1 MDVDDTGTD
10 YGYDDQPTGVSGPLP
25 PAEGPNPRGRGS
37 SRRSSS
43 GSSRGG
49 GSSRGSGGSGGGGR
63 RRGSASGGSSGGKG
77 SRGSSGGAGGTLQ
90 SPAARIAM
98 LVGGVIV
105 LIIVLVLIVRG
116 CQRSQLEDSYSSYMG
131 DVTTV
136 VTASGKQG
144 DSLQEVLANK
154 NGAKAAELQVQ
165 VRDIANKAEG
175 LVGQAE
181 ALSPPD
187 TLSAPNQS
195 LVTALQYRVTGLK
208 ALADSLPSVV
218 DSQNKAYSS
227 ATLASAMQ
235 RFLASDVIYQD
246 SFVGPS
252 KRALADADIAGV
264 QVPDRQFFLSGVR
277 ADQAS
282 PTGAAQLIPALQR
295 TGTADD
301 GSTTDT
307 AGGLHGTGIASVQA
321 MPEGIELQAG
331 TDTEIQAS
339 DKLEWQVTVE
349 NAGDFPET
357 NVIVRATF
365 AGDASAK
372 DAQTVEKEIPSIE
385 PGEQQSVS
393 LPGPKSPTFGEA
405 SVLKIEVVPV
415 TGEEKTDNNRAEY
428 PVKIVF

>member
-25 PAEGPNPRGRGS
+25 PAEGPNPRARES
-37 SRRSSS
+37 SRRPSS
-43 GSSRGG
+43 GSGR
-49 GSSRGSGGSGGGGR
+49 SRGSGGSGGGGR
-63 RRGSASGGSSGGKG
+63 RKGSGGGSSGGG
-77 SRGSSGGAGGTLQ
+77 RGPRRSSAAGAGGMQ

-105 LIIVLVLIVRG
+105 LIIVLVLVVRG
-116 CQRSQLEDSYSSYMG
+116 CQRSALEDSYSSYMG

-136 VTASGKQG
+136 VTSSAKQG
-144 DSLQEVLANK
+144 DALQEILLNQ
-154 NGAKAAELQVQ
+154 NGAQAPELQVQ
-165 VRDIANKAEG
+165 VRDLATKAEG
-175 LVGQAE
+175 LVGQADTLPSPD
-181 ALSPPD
+181 ALS
-187 TLSAPNQS
+187 AANQS
-195 LVTALQYRVTGLK
+195 LITALKYRVTGLK
-208 ALADSLPSVV
+208 ALADSLPSVI
-218 DSQNKAYSS
+218 DSKNRAYSS

-246 SFVGPS
+246 SFVGPA
-252 KRALADADIAGV
+252 KRALADAGITGV

-282 PTGAAQLIPALQR
+282 PSGAAQLIPALQR
-295 TGTADD
+295 MGTPD
-301 GSTTDT
+301 GTTTDGVT
-307 AGGLHGTGIASVQA
+307 GLRGTGIALVEA
-321 MPEGIELQAG
+321 LPGGVTLQAG
-331 TDTEIQAS
+331 ADTEIQAS

-349 NAGDFPET
+349 NAGDFTET

-365 AGDASAK
+365 ASGASAN
-372 DAQTVEKEIPSIE
+372 DAQTVEKAIPSIAK
-385 PGEQQSVS
+385 GEQQSVT

-415 TGEEKTDNNRAEY
+415 PGEEKTDNNRAEY

>member
-1 MDVDDTGTD
+1 MDADDTGTD
-10 YGYDDQPTGVSGPLP
+10 FGYDDQPTGVSGPLP

-37 SRRSSS
+37 SGSS
-43 GSSRGG
+43 GRLRGGRGSGGGSRGG
-49 GSSRGSGGSGGGGR
+49 RGRGSGSGGGG
-63 RRGSASGGSSGGKG
+63 
-77 SRGSSGGAGGTLQ
+77 TMQ
-90 SPAARIAM
+90 TPAARIGIAV
-98 LVGGVIV
+98 LGAIV
-105 LIIVLVLIVRG
+105 LIIVLVFIVRG

-131 DVTTV
+131 DVTTI
-136 VTASGKQG
+136 VTASGKEA
-144 DSLQEVLANK
+144 DSLQEILQNK
-154 NGAKAAELQVQ
+154 NGAGAPELQVQ
-165 VRDIANKAEG
+165 VRELSNKAEA

-181 ALSPPD
+181 ALSAPD
-187 TLSAPNQS
+187 SLGAPNQS
-195 LVTALQYRVTGLK
+195 LITSLQYRVTGLK
-208 ALADSLPSVV
+208 ALADSLPSVI
-218 DSQNKAYSS
+218 DSQNRAYSS

-252 KRALADADIAGV
+252 KRVLADEGITGV

-282 PTGAAQLIPALQR
+282 PTGAGQLIPALQR
-295 TGTADD
+295 TGTSDD
-301 GSTTDT
+301 GTTG
-307 AGGLHGTGIASVQA
+307 ALRGTGIASVQA
-321 MPEGIELQAG
+321 LPQGVELQAG

-349 NAGDFPET
+349 NAGESVET

-365 AGDASAK
+365 ASDASPN
-372 DAQTVEKEIPSIE
+372 DAQTVEKEIATIE
-385 PGEQQSVS
+385 PGQQQSVT

-415 TGEEKTDNNRAEY
+415 PGEEKTDNNRAEY

>member
-1 MDVDDTGTD
+1 MDVDETGRD

-25 PAEGPNPRGRGS
+25 PAEGPNPRDRSGARSSGGS
-37 SRRSSS
+37 GSRR
-43 GSSRGG
+43 RGG
-49 GSSRGSGGSGGGGR
+49 RGSGGSGSGGGR
-63 RRGSASGGSSGGKG
+63 SRSSGSGGSRKGSGG
-77 SRGSSGGAGGTLQ
+77 GGAMQT
-90 SPAARIAM
+90 PAARIAM
-98 LVGGVIV
+98 AAVGAIV
-105 LIIVLVLIVRG
+105 LIVVLVLIVRG

-131 DVTTV
+131 DVTTIA
-136 VTASGKQG
+136 TASGKEG
-144 DSLQEVLANK
+144 DALQEILQNK
-154 NGAKAAELQVQ
+154 DGAKAPELQVQ
-165 VRDIANKAEG
+165 VRDLANKAEG

-181 ALSPPD
+181 ALSAPD
-187 TLSAPNQS
+187 SLTAPNQS
-195 LVTALQYRVTGLK
+195 LITALQYRVTGLK
-208 ALADSLPSVV
+208 ALADSLPAVI
-218 DSQNKAYSS
+218 DSQNRAFSS

-252 KRALADADIAGV
+252 KRVLADEGITGV

-282 PTGAAQLIPALQR
+282 PTGAGQLIPALQR
-295 TGTADD
+295 TGTADGTTD
-301 GSTTDT
+301 GTSTTG
-307 AGGLHGTGIASVQA
+307 ALRGTGIASVQA
-321 MPEGIELQAG
+321 LPQGVELQAG

-349 NAGDFPET
+349 NAGEAVEN

-365 AGDASAK
+365 ASDASPN
-372 DAQTVEKEIPSIE
+372 DAQTVEKEITTIQ
-385 PGEQQSVS
+385 PGEQQSVT

-415 TGEEKTDNNRAEY
+415 PGEEKTDNNRAEY

>member
-1 MDVDDTGTD
+1 MDADDTGTD
-10 YGYDDQPTGVSGPLP
+10 FGYDDQPTGVSGPLP

-37 SRRSSS
+37 SGSSGRGRGGRGS
-43 GSSRGG
+43 GGGSRGGKGRGSGSGGSSRG
-49 GSSRGSGGSGGGGR
+49 SRGSGGSGGG
-63 RRGSASGGSSGGKG
+63 
-77 SRGSSGGAGGTLQ
+77 TMQ
-90 SPAARIAM
+90 TPAARIGIAV
-98 LVGGVIV
+98 LGAIV
-105 LIIVLVLIVRG
+105 LIIVLVFIVRG

-131 DVTTV
+131 DVTTI
-136 VTASGKQG
+136 VTASGKEA
-144 DSLQEVLANK
+144 DSLQEILQNK
-154 NGAKAAELQVQ
+154 NGAKAPELQVQ
-165 VRDIANKAEG
+165 VRDLSNKAEA

-181 ALSPPD
+181 ALSAPD
-187 TLSAPNQS
+187 SLGAPNQS
-195 LVTALQYRVTGLK
+195 LITSLQYRVTGLK
-208 ALADSLPSVV
+208 ALADSLPSVI
-218 DSQNKAYSS
+218 DSKNRAYSS

-252 KRALADADIAGV
+252 KRVLADEGITGV

-282 PTGAAQLIPALQR
+282 PTGAGQLIPALQR
-295 TGTADD
+295 TGTTD
-301 GSTTDT
+301 GTTDT
-307 AGGLHGTGIASVQA
+307 TGALRGTGIASVQA
-321 MPEGIELQAG
+321 LPQGVELQAG

-349 NAGDFPET
+349 NAGESVET

-365 AGDASAK
+365 ASDASPN
-372 DAQTVEKEIPSIE
+372 DAQTVEKEIATIE
-385 PGEQQSVS
+385 PGQQQSVT

-415 TGEEKTDNNRAEY
+415 PGEEKTDNNRAEY

>member
-1 MDVDDTGTD
+1 VDADDTGTD
-10 YGYDDQPTGVSGPLP
+10 FGYDDQPTGVSGPLP

-37 SRRSSS
+37 SGSSGRGRGGRGS
-43 GSSRGG
+43 GGGSRGGKGRGSGSGGSSRG
-49 GSSRGSGGSGGGGR
+49 SRGSGGSGGG
-63 RRGSASGGSSGGKG
+63 
-77 SRGSSGGAGGTLQ
+77 TMQ
-90 SPAARIAM
+90 TPAARIGIAV
-98 LVGGVIV
+98 LGAIV
-105 LIIVLVLIVRG
+105 LIIVLVFIVRG

-131 DVTTV
+131 DVTTI
-136 VTASGKQG
+136 VTASGKEA
-144 DSLQEVLANK
+144 DSLQEILQNK
-154 NGAKAAELQVQ
+154 NGAKAPELQVQ
-165 VRDIANKAEG
+165 VRDLSNKAEA

-181 ALSPPD
+181 ALSAPD
-187 TLSAPNQS
+187 SLGAPNQS
-195 LVTALQYRVTGLK
+195 LITSLQYRVTGLK
-208 ALADSLPSVV
+208 ALADSLPSVI
-218 DSQNKAYSS
+218 DSKNRAYSS

-252 KRALADADIAGV
+252 KRVLADEGITGV

-282 PTGAAQLIPALQR
+282 PTGAGQLIPALQR
-295 TGTADD
+295 TGTTD
-301 GSTTDT
+301 GTTDT
-307 AGGLHGTGIASVQA
+307 TGALRGTGIASVQA
-321 MPEGIELQAG
+321 LPQGVELQAG

-349 NAGDFPET
+349 NAGESVET

-365 AGDASAK
+365 ASDASPN
-372 DAQTVEKEIPSIE
+372 DAQTVEKEIATIE
-385 PGEQQSVS
+385 PGQQQSVT

-415 TGEEKTDNNRAEY
+415 PGEEKTDNNRAEY

>member
-1 MDVDDTGTD
+1 VDVDETGRD

-25 PAEGPNPRGRGS
+25 PAEGPNPRE
-37 SRRSSS
+37 RSSS
-43 GSSRGG
+43 RSSG
-49 GSSRGSGGSGGGGR
+49 GSGGSGGR
-63 RRGSASGGSSGGKG
+63 RRGGGGSGGRGRGGSGGRGGGGRSRSSGSGGSRKGSGG
-77 SRGSSGGAGGTLQ
+77 TMQ
-90 SPAARIAM
+90 TPAARIAM
-98 LVGGVIV
+98 AVVGAIV
-105 LIIVLVLIVRG
+105 LIVVLVLIVRG

-131 DVTTV
+131 DVTTIA
-136 VTASGKQG
+136 TASGKQG
-144 DSLQEVLANK
+144 DALQETLQNTS
-154 NGAKAAELQVQ
+154 GATAPALQVQ
-165 VRDIANKAEG
+165 VRELASKAEG

-181 ALSPPD
+181 ALSAPGSL
-187 TLSAPNQS
+187 TAPNQS

-208 ALADSLPSVV
+208 ALADSLPSVI
-218 DSQNKAYSS
+218 DSQNRAFSS

-252 KRALADADIAGV
+252 KRVLADEGITGV

-282 PTGAAQLIPALQR
+282 PTGAGQLIPALQR

-301 GSTTDT
+301 PTSTTG
-307 AGGLHGTGIASVQA
+307 ALRGTGIASVQA
-321 MPEGIELQAG
+321 LPQGVELQAG

-349 NAGDFPET
+349 NAGESVET
-357 NVIVRATF
+357 NVVVRATF
-365 AGDASAK
+365 ASDASPN
-372 DAQTVEKEIPSIE
+372 DAQTVEKEIATIE
-385 PGEQQSVS
+385 PGEQQSVT

-415 TGEEKTDNNRAEY
+415 PGEEKTDNNRAEY

>member
-1 MDVDDTGTD
+1 VDADDTGTD
-10 YGYDDQPTGVSGPLP
+10 FGYDDQPTGVSGPLP

-37 SRRSSS
+37 SGSSGRGRGGRGS
-43 GSSRGG
+43 GGGSRGGKGRGSGSGGSSRG
-49 GSSRGSGGSGGGGR
+49 SRGSGGSGGG
-63 RRGSASGGSSGGKG
+63 
-77 SRGSSGGAGGTLQ
+77 TMQ
-90 SPAARIAM
+90 TPAARIGIAV
-98 LVGGVIV
+98 LGAIV
-105 LIIVLVLIVRG
+105 LIIVLVFIVRG

-131 DVTTV
+131 DVTTI
-136 VTASGKQG
+136 VTASGKEA
-144 DSLQEVLANK
+144 DSLQEILQNK
-154 NGAKAAELQVQ
+154 NGAKAPELQEQ
-165 VRDIANKAEG
+165 ERDLSNKAEA

-181 ALSPPD
+181 ALSAPD
-187 TLSAPNQS
+187 SLGAPNQS
-195 LVTALQYRVTGLK
+195 LITSLQYRVTGLK
-208 ALADSLPSVV
+208 ALADSLPSVI
-218 DSQNKAYSS
+218 DSKNRAYSS

-252 KRALADADIAGV
+252 KRVLADEGITGV

-282 PTGAAQLIPALQR
+282 PTGAGQLIPALQR
-295 TGTADD
+295 TGTTD
-301 GSTTDT
+301 GTTDT
-307 AGGLHGTGIASVQA
+307 TGALRGTGIASVQA
-321 MPEGIELQAG
+321 LPQGVELQAG

-349 NAGDFPET
+349 NAGESVET

-365 AGDASAK
+365 ASDASPN
-372 DAQTVEKEIPSIE
+372 DAQTVEKEIATIE
-385 PGEQQSVS
+385 PGQQQSVT

-415 TGEEKTDNNRAEY
+415 PGEEKTDNNRAEY

>member
-1 MDVDDTGTD
+1 MQT
-10 YGYDDQPTGVSGPLP
+10 
-25 PAEGPNPRGRGS
+25 
-37 SRRSSS
+37 
-43 GSSRGG
+43 
-49 GSSRGSGGSGGGGR
+49 
-63 RRGSASGGSSGGKG
+63 
-77 SRGSSGGAGGTLQ
+77 
-90 SPAARIAM
+90 PAARIGIAV
-98 LVGGVIV
+98 LGAIV
-105 LIIVLVLIVRG
+105 LIIVLVFIVRG

-131 DVTTV
+131 DVTTI
-136 VTASGKQG
+136 VTASGKEA
-144 DSLQEVLANK
+144 DSLQEILQNK
-154 NGAKAAELQVQ
+154 NGAKAPELQVQ
-165 VRDIANKAEG
+165 VRDLSNKAQA

-181 ALSPPD
+181 ALSAPD
-187 TLSAPNQS
+187 SLGAPNQS
-195 LVTALQYRVTGLK
+195 LITALQYRVTGLK
-208 ALADSLPSVV
+208 ALADSLPSVI
-218 DSQNKAYSS
+218 DSQNRAYSS

-252 KRALADADIAGV
+252 KRVLADEGITGV

-282 PTGAAQLIPALQR
+282 PTGAGQLIPALQR

-301 GSTTDT
+301 GTTDT
-307 AGGLHGTGIASVQA
+307 TGALRGTGIASVQA
-321 MPEGIELQAG
+321 LPQGVELQAG

-349 NAGDFPET
+349 NAGESVET

-365 AGDASAK
+365 ASDASPN
-372 DAQTVEKEIPSIE
+372 DAQTVEKEIATIE
-385 PGEQQSVS
+385 PGQQQSVT

-415 TGEEKTDNNRAEY
+415 PGEEKTDNNRAEY

>member
-1 MDVDDTGTD
+1 MDADDTGTD
-10 YGYDDQPTGVSGPLP
+10 FGYDDQPTGVSGPLP

-37 SRRSSS
+37 SGSS
-43 GSSRGG
+43 GRSRGG
-49 GSSRGSGGSGGGGR
+49 RGSGGGSRGGRGRGSGSGGGSRGPRGSGGGG
-63 RRGSASGGSSGGKG
+63 
-77 SRGSSGGAGGTLQ
+77 TMQ
-90 SPAARIAM
+90 TPAARIGIAV
-98 LVGGVIV
+98 LGAIV
-105 LIIVLVLIVRG
+105 LIIVLVFIVRG

-131 DVTTV
+131 DVTTI
-136 VTASGKQG
+136 VTASGKEA
-144 DSLQEVLANK
+144 DSLQEILQNK
-154 NGAKAAELQVQ
+154 NGAGAPELQVQ
-165 VRDIANKAEG
+165 VRELSNKAEA

-181 ALSPPD
+181 ALSAPD
-187 TLSAPNQS
+187 SLGAPNQS
-195 LVTALQYRVTGLK
+195 LITSLQYRVTGLK
-208 ALADSLPSVV
+208 ALADSLPSVI
-218 DSQNKAYSS
+218 DSQNRAYSS

-252 KRALADADIAGV
+252 KRVLADEGITGV

-282 PTGAAQLIPALQR
+282 PTGAGQLIPALQR
-295 TGTADD
+295 TGTTED
-301 GSTTDT
+301 GTTDT
-307 AGGLHGTGIASVQA
+307 TGALRGTGIASVQA
-321 MPEGIELQAG
+321 LPQGVELQAG

-349 NAGDFPET
+349 NAGESVET

-365 AGDASAK
+365 ASDASPN
-372 DAQTVEKEIPSIE
+372 DAQTVEKEIATIE
-385 PGEQQSVS
+385 PGQQQSVT

-415 TGEEKTDNNRAEY
+415 PGEEKTDNNRAEY